1 MTGISRNDT
10 PLVSVII
17 PTYRRPDVI
26 REAIL
31 SVLEQT
37 YPHLEVIV
45 VSDGPDP
52 ATAAAVQGI
61 DPRVSYHELAVNS
74 GPAAARNAGVAVSR
88 GEWIGFCDDDDAWL
102 PRKLE
107 AQLAVA
113 DLADE
118 KTLITCRCVYRH
130 SDREDIWPARPIGD
144 NEDIAD
150 YILRRDSL
158 FGHPGIMPIH
168 SLLVPREIML
178 QVPLVSLKDHE
189 DWAWLLEVWHTA
201 GARVRFVWEPLVVYN
216 IATESI
222 SRSRR
227 MNWEDSLAFAD
238 DNRRWIGDSAYN
250 SFLVTK
256 VALKAKRRGDWHGL
270 RIIAGKVL
278 ANKPSLLDLTFLA
291 GMAVL
296 PSALLNMAWKRS
308 LRSKDTTKTLSP
320 DSSAPNSS
328 EQTGTLS
335 TVAASHGIGE
345 EQKPSL

>member
-1 MTGISRNDT
+1 MIGTGIHQT
-10 PLVSVII
+10 PLVSVIV

-26 REAIL
+26 RDAVFSIL
-31 SVLEQT
+31 QQT
-37 YPHLEVIV
+37 YPHIEVIV

-52 ATAAAVQGI
+52 ATAAAVRGI
-61 DPRVSYHELAVNS
+61 DDRVVYHELEVNS
-74 GPAAARNAGVAVSR
+74 GPAAARNAGVAISR

-113 DLADE
+113 DPSDK
-118 KTLITCRCVYRH
+118 KTLIACRCLYRH
-130 SDREDIWPARPIGD
+130 SNREDVWPARPIGD
-144 NEDIAD
+144 REDIAD

-178 QVPLVSLKDHE
+178 QVPLVSLADHE
-189 DWAWLLEVWHTA
+189 DWAWLLEVWHDA

-238 DNRRWIGDSAYN
+238 DYRRWIGDRAYN
-250 SFLVTK
+250 SFVVTK
-256 VALKAKRRGDWHGL
+256 VALKAKRRGDWRGL

-291 GMAVL
+291 GMALL
-296 PSALLNMAWKRS
+296 PSAWLNLAWKKS
-308 LRSKDTTKTLSP
+308 LRSNETVEP
-320 DSSAPNSS
+320 DAPVGVGIAGS
-328 EQTGTLS
+328 LA
-335 TVAASHGIGE
+335 TVAASGDLGE
-345 EQKPSL
+345 KRGLPQ

>member
-1 MTGISRNDT
+1 MMDTGNRT

-26 REAIL
+26 RDAVFSI
-31 SVLEQT
+31 LEQT
-37 YPHLEVIV
+37 YPHIEVIV

-61 DPRVSYHELAVNS
+61 DERVVYHELEVNS
-74 GPAAARNAGVAVSR
+74 GPAAARNAGVAISR
-88 GEWIGFCDDDDAWL
+88 GDWIGFCDDDDAWL

-107 AQLAVA
+107 AQLAIA
-113 DLADE
+113 DLADK
-118 KTLITCRCVYRH
+118 KTLIACRCLYRH

-144 NEDIAD
+144 KEDIAD

-178 QVPLVSLKDHE
+178 QVPLVSLADHE
-189 DWAWLLEVWHTA
+189 DWAWLLEAWHDA

-227 MNWEDSLAFAD
+227 MNWEDSMAFAD
-238 DNRRWIGDSAYN
+238 DYRRWIGDRAYN

-270 RIIAGKVL
+270 RVIASKVL

-296 PSALLNMAWKRS
+296 PSNLLNLAWKKS
-308 LRSKDTTKTLSP
+308 LRSNEVVEP
-320 DSSAPNSS
+320 EAPSAPAMAGS
-328 EQTGTLS
+328 LS
-335 TVAASHGIGE
+335 TVAASGE
-345 EQKPSL
+345 PGGKRVLPR

>member
-1 MTGISRNDT
+1 MIGTGTNQA

-26 REAIL
+26 REAIFSIL
-31 SVLEQT
+31 AQT
-37 YPHLEVIV
+37 YPNLEVIV
-45 VSDGPDP
+45 VSDGPD
-52 ATAAAVQGI
+52 AETAMAVRGI
-61 DPRVSYHELAVNS
+61 DDRVVYHELEVNS
-74 GPAAARNAGVAVSR
+74 GPAAARNAGVAISR

-107 AQLAVA
+107 AQLAIA
-113 DLADE
+113 DPADT
-118 KTLITCRCVYRH
+118 KTLIACRCVYRH
-130 SDREDIWPARPIGD
+130 SNREDIWPARPIRD
-144 NEDIAD
+144 DEDIAD

-158 FGHPGIMPIH
+158 LGHPGIISIH

-189 DWAWLLEVWHTA
+189 DWAWLLEVWHEA

-227 MNWEDSLAFAD
+227 MNWEDSLAFAED
-238 DNRRWIGDSAYN
+238 YRRWIGGSAYN

-291 GMAVL
+291 GMALL
-296 PSALLNMAWKRS
+296 PSALLNLAWKKS
-308 LRSKDTTKTLSP
+308 LQSNDAPEAAVLSGLGMAG
-320 DSSAPNSS
+320 S
-328 EQTGTLS
+328 LS
-335 TVAASHGIGE
+335 TVAASGDPGKKRE
-345 EQKPSL
+345 LPQ